1 MIPRPEELMSN
12 SSTKT
17 VDDMIYERR
26 AQICKAFANTSRLKI
41 LDLLSGGE
49 HTVTELQDEL
59 GAAQANISQ
68 HLAIL
73 KSAGVVDTRRE
84 RNQVYYFLAIPEVRQ
99 ACQLISNVLRAQ
111 IRNGRRL
118 VV

>member
-1 MIPRPEELMSN
+1 MMPPGEESV
-12 SSTKT
+12 SKSTTKT
-17 VDDMIYERR
+17 MEDVIYERR

-41 LDLLSGGE
+41 LDLISKRE
-49 HTVTELQDEL
+49 HTVTELQNEL
-59 GAAQANISQ
+59 GLAQANISQ

-73 KSAGVVDTRRE
+73 KSAGVIDTRRE
-84 RNQVYYFLAIPEVRQ
+84 GNQVYCFLSIPEVRQ

-111 IRNGRRL
+111 IRNGSKL